1 MKTSSVF
8 TALGTIIVGFLVVWT
23 SGCGDN
29 HASITPA
36 QQRQQDK
43 VAFIS
48 GRGTNDV
55 TGEPY
60 VMNRSDGSG
69 VTLIGYSGVPAI
81 PRCVTVSPD
90 SSRLLAEIDGNQPTQ
105 IYTAKVDGADWT
117 PLTSSGSNRAPRWSP
132 DGKQIVFHSNRDG
145 SPGPWKVHL
154 MNSDGSNQTRL
165 SPLDNATFD
174 LSPSFSPD
182 GKQIAFVSW
191 DGTSFGIWTMNTDGT
206 NRRLVT
212 NLAVPAYT
220 AAFSPDGTKI
230 LWVGNDNYEIESVN
244 LDGSSRT
251 MLTNSGGKI
260 YEVMTLGNE
269 VWFTTSQD
277 GNGEVYK
284 MNADG
289 SGQKNMTNNPYADAM
304 DLYNP

>member
-1 MKTSSVF
+1 MKPLSFSTIL
-8 TALGTIIVGFLVVWT
+8 ATIILALVIVGT
-23 SGCGDN
+23 TGCGDN
-29 HASITPA
+29 HASITPV
-36 QQRQQDK
+36 QQIQQNK
-43 VAFIS
+43 IAFIS

-55 TGEPY
+55 TGQPY

-69 VTLIGYSGVPAI
+69 VTLIPYSGTPAI

-90 SSRLLAEIDGNQPTQ
+90 NSRLLAEIDGNQPTQ
-105 IYTAKVDGADWT
+105 IYTASLDGAGWT
-117 PLTSSGSNRAPRWSP
+117 QLTSSGSNRAPRWSP

-145 SPGPWKVHL
+145 SPGPWKVYL

-165 SPLDNATFD
+165 SPLDNTIID

-182 GKQIAFVSW
+182 GKQISFVSW
-191 DGTSFGIWTMNTDGT
+191 DGTTFGIWMMNTDGS

-212 NLAVPAYT
+212 NLAGPAYT
-220 AAFSPDGTKI
+220 VAFSPDGSKI

-251 MLTNSGGKI
+251 MLTNSGGKV

-289 SGQKNMTNNPYADAM
+289 SGQKNMTNNPYADAI